1 MVRPGQPG
9 IQNYF
14 GGQKGSG
21 GQPEAEKRS
30 DDDSRKGRFG
40 WCEFEKNH
48 IPYIFRSPGQEKY
61 TSVRMVERKLLDKF
75 LRILPSELYN
85 NSCYCIKSYYIT
97 DVESKLLNEINLKH
111 TDCHFGKEA
120 FTSKDMVVKLSDG
133 KEFYRFLD
141 LCYKKLVLKK
151 SNATDRCGFFRINGE
166 SVVPYTMKE
175 GVKYVPLFYFE
186 GETDHLE
193 LRSDKV
199 DGWDLAYLKFC
210 CKVQGVRDE
219 LFADEIC
226 RVVALDEIRGHFP
239 AGTTFEDYWPA
250 KGSIEPVNSAQR
262 VSAGNWTQKPAQPAA
277 APTPSQQQ
285 ANGTSNAAATNSAG
299 GRQRP
304 SAAINSSA
312 HPHAS
317 QASSAVHAVAGG
329 DGGSLPSPASP
340 ATAAESSCRPTGT
353 TAAAAAQQ
361 LQQQQRQQQ
370 LQQQQQQQQRAAAAA
385 AQQQDK
391 AFPGKMTQVKEF
403 PYERNSTQAPY
414 KLQKALIDQKIV
426 PCINVRPFV
435 FRDLMMTLPD
445 FVTHFYPELSIEK
458 ARNMLQDILKVV
470 LYKGNSGHQE
480 VLRNEKKCNRYDPV
494 PLVLVKDIMN
504 YMPQMKYMFNSM
516 ATTGGSAAG
525 APSDP

>member
-186 GETDHLE
+186 GETDHLK
-193 LRSDKV
+193 LKSDKV

-210 CKVQGVRDE
+210 CKVQGIRNE
-219 LFADEIC
+219 LFAADTC
-226 RVVALDEIRGHFP
+226 RVVALEEIKGHFP
-239 AGTTFEDYWPA
+239 SGTTFEDYWPA
-250 KGSIEPVNSAQR
+250 KGSIEPVQHTQR
-262 VSAGNWTQKPAQPAA
+262 VSAGNWTQKPVSVVPQNNQQGGQPPPPPPAHQA
-277 APTPSQQQ
+277 RPPQPPSASAQQ
-285 ANGTSNAAATNSAG
+285 ATQNNSATSTTTS
-299 GRQRP
+299 P
-304 SAAINSSA
+304 SSQTST
-312 HPHAS
+312 AS
-317 QASSAVHAVAGG
+317 IS
-329 DGGSLPSPASP
+329 
-340 ATAAESSCRPTGT
+340 
-353 TAAAAAQQ
+353 
-361 LQQQQRQQQ
+361 
-370 LQQQQQQQQRAAAAA
+370 
-385 AQQQDK
+385 
-391 AFPGKMTQVKEF
+391 
-403 PYERNSTQAPY
+403 
-414 KLQKALIDQKIV
+414 
-426 PCINVRPFV
+426 
-435 FRDLMMTLPD
+435 
-445 FVTHFYPELSIEK
+445 
-458 ARNMLQDILKVV
+458 
-470 LYKGNSGHQE
+470 
-480 VLRNEKKCNRYDPV
+480 
-494 PLVLVKDIMN
+494 
-504 YMPQMKYMFNSM
+504 
-516 ATTGGSAAG
+516 
-525 APSDP
+525 

>member
-120 FTSKDMVVKLSDG
+120 FTSKDMVVRLSDS

-166 SVVPYTMKE
+166 SVVPYTMKDT
-175 GVKYVPLFYFE
+175 VKYVPLFHFE
-186 GETDHLE
+186 GETDL
-193 LRSDKV
+193 LKLKSDKV

-210 CKVQGVRDE
+210 CKVQGIRDE

-262 VSAGNWTQKPAQPAA
+262 VSAGNWTQKPAASA
-277 APTPSQQQ
+277 APATSTTTTNGATTGQQ
-285 ANGTSNAAATNSAG
+285 ATQ
-299 GRQRP
+299 RQQ
-304 SAAINSSA
+304 SAINTSHHQTTSA
-312 HPHAS
+312 T
-317 QASSAVHAVAGG
+317 SATSAYDAYNYV
-329 DGGSLPSPASP
+329 GSD
-340 ATAAESSCRPTGT
+340 
-353 TAAAAAQQ
+353 AAAAAAAAAY
-361 LQQQQRQQQ
+361 
-370 LQQQQQQQQRAAAAA
+370 QQQQQQQAIQRQQQAAQQAAAQQYGHIHQQYNQILQAAAAA
-385 AQQQDK
+385 AYQQQ
-391 AFPGKMTQVKEF
+391 QQQ
-403 PYERNSTQAPY
+403 QAI
-414 KLQKALIDQKIV
+414 Q
-426 PCINVRPFV
+426 
-435 FRDLMMTLPD
+435 
-445 FVTHFYPELSIEK
+445 
-458 ARNMLQDILKVV
+458 
-470 LYKGNSGHQE
+470 
-480 VLRNEKKCNRYDPV
+480 
-494 PLVLVKDIMN
+494 
-504 YMPQMKYMFNSM
+504 
-516 ATTGGSAAG
+516 
-525 APSDP
+525 